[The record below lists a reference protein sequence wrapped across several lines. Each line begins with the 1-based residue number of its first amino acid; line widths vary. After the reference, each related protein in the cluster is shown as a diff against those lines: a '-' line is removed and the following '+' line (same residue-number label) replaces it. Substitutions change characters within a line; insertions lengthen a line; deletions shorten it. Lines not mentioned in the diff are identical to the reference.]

1 MGLHLHK
8 DEQNMNRTSNTPSSP
23 IILASRCPN
32 SRKGE
37 VQNQNT
43 EKYEKDLDF
52 CFSFGSSRTSVS
64 MLLNT
69 LGK

>member
-1 MGLHLHK
+1 MALHLLK
-8 DEQNMNRTSNTPSSP
+8 DEQNMNRTSNTPGSP

-43 EKYEKDLDF
+43 EKCGKIQI
-52 CFSFGSSRTSVS
+52 SVFP
-64 MLLNT
+64 LEVVELHYQCY
-69 LGK
+69 